1 MSETKGKKVLV
12 IVIIYVLLI
21 TAGGLAWKFIFN
33 PRRQKK
39 LLEETKSPSL
49 YKHNLNLALDSF
61 SGYAIL
67 RSAEFHNDLK
77 SQGIRMTLKDDQ
89 ADYKARLAALRDGE
103 TQMAVFTVDSLIK
116 MSAEMGE
123 FPATIVLM
131 IDESRGADAIIAYKN
146 AVATLQ
152 DLDSPQA
159 KFVLTPNS
167 PSEFLARIV
176 IADLNLASLP
186 AKWWKEASGA
196 LEVRKQFLT
205 ADKKEK
211 AAYVLWEPALSMA
224 LKEEGA
230 HVLLDSS
237 HLKGY
242 ILDVLV
248 AQRKYLLE
256 RPEVVKSVVASYLR
270 TAYYYNSAEK
280 GMENLVLEDSRGKD
294 MQRMDQSQAKK
305 MADGIL
311 WKNTMENYAHFGL
324 LSAPETQGLN
334 HIEDIINKITQVLIV
349 TRAMDKD
356 PLQGD
361 PGILFYNR
369 ILKELQSEDFHPGKR
384 LNLIQGQQTGAIDP
398 GKIRGEKDLPPLTEE
413 QWTRLR
419 EIGEMRME
427 PISFARG
434 ADSINIQSR
443 RDLDDLVGRLA
454 SWPRAY
460 LRIIG
465 HARAEGDPAA
475 NKVLA
480 YKRADAVREYL
491 LSRGI
496 SKNRIRVEAAEPIA
510 KGGGEQSVTFVL
522 GSVPY

>member
-1 MSETKGKKVLV
+1 MSENRGKRVLL
-12 IVIIYVLLI
+12 IVFIYVLLI
-21 TAGGLAWKFIFN
+21 TAGGLVWKFVFS
-33 PRRQKK
+33 PRRQRK
-39 LLEETKSPSL
+39 LLDETKSPSL
-49 YKHNLNLALDSF
+49 YKHNLALALDSF

-67 RSAEFHNDLK
+67 RSQEFHDELK
-77 SQGIRMTLKDDQ
+77 SLGIRVVLKDDQ

-103 TQMAVFTVDSLIK
+103 VQMAVFTVDSLIK
-116 MSAEMGE
+116 MGDEMGE
-123 FPATIVLM
+123 FPATIVLI
-131 IDESRGADAIIAYKN
+131 IDESRGADAIISYKN
-146 AVATLQ
+146 SVATLQ
-152 DLDSPQA
+152 DLDSAQA
-159 KFVLTPNS
+159 RFVLTPNS

-186 AKWWKEASGA
+186 SNWWREANGA
-196 LEVRKQFLT
+196 QEVCKQFRA
-205 ADKKEK
+205 ADRKEK
-211 AAYVLWEPALSMA
+211 TAYVLWEPFLSMA
-224 LKEEGA
+224 LEENGA

-237 HLKGY
+237 NLKGY

-256 RPEVVKSVVASYLR
+256 QPDVVKSIVASYLR
-270 TAYYYNSAEK
+270 TAYSYNSRER

-294 MQRMDQSQAKK
+294 MQRLDPSQAKK
-305 MADGIL
+305 MAEGVL

-349 TRAMDKD
+349 THALDKD
-356 PLQGD
+356 PFSGD
-361 PGILFYNR
+361 PGILFYGR
-369 ILKELQSEDFHPGKR
+369 ILKDLQAENFHPGKK
-384 LNLIQGQQTGAIDP
+384 LNLIQGPQTGVLDP
-398 GKIRGEKDLPPLTEE
+398 GKIRGEKDLPPLTDE
-413 QWTRLR
+413 QWIRLQ
-419 EIGEMRME
+419 EIGELRME
-427 PISFARG
+427 PIAFGRG
-434 ADSINIQSR
+434 TETINIQSR
-443 RDLDDLVGRLA
+443 RDLDELAGRLA

-480 YKRADAVREYL
+480 FKRADAVRDYL

-496 SKNRIRVEAAEPIA
+496 SKNRIRVEAPEPVA

-522 GSVPY
+522 GYIPY